1 MAKAGQKNAKD
12 PLAEEV
18 LRRVA
23 LRAPIGFAIFLTC
36 LVLSTAFEVLRFP
49 SRAPLMLGFAA
60 GFTIATALAWS
71 IVRRRP
77 SWSIAVL
84 VVFVNLV
91 GVAVTAYHVLAGA
104 SLAMCI
110 WQLTALLGAAAV
122 LVPWGA
128 RPQALACIGTLVS
141 YPLHLVAGTADVLTW
156 SAGGTYLIFVS
167 GFSVLGALLFARHV
181 RRTMQLSADLSE
193 REARLQSYFDLSL
206 VGCAILA
213 ADATCSEVNDELCRI
228 LGFSRA
234 QLLAA
239 RWPVFIHA
247 DDRPAC
253 EELIAQALADGG
265 AAGRRDMRCVRRNG
279 ELIHAIVAVR
289 GLPGRRGGC
298 DHVMVLVHDITDRK
312 QAEAERERLLE
323 RAENASRA
331 KDEFLATVSHELRTP
346 LFPILGWATLLQRG
360 GLTSEKTSAALAAI
374 ERSARTQ
381 AQLIDDLLDVS
392 RVITGKWRLAVRP
405 MELAPVVQAAADVVR
420 PAADVK
426 GVELELQLARAPILV
441 SGDPE
446 RLQQVVWNL
455 LSNGIKFTP
464 AGGRVSV
471 ALEAARG
478 CARIVVRDT
487 GEGITTDFLPHLFEQ
502 FRQADSSAT
511 RPHGGLG
518 LGLAIVRMLVELHGG
533 TVEGESAGPG
543 QGAVFTVELPLL
555 AESTRTAS
563 AGSRAADVPPGIS
576 LRGVRILVVD
586 DDPEA
591 TAVMSTLLASCGGE
605 VRIAASTGEALATAN
620 HWPPDVLVSDLAM
633 PGEDGCALLRKLRA
647 RGGALRGV
655 PAVAVTAHAGAI
667 DRLIAAGFEM
677 QIVKPFDPAQLA
689 AAVEKAAVGA
699 ARKPEA
705 RPH

>member
-1 MAKAGQKNAKD
+1 
-12 PLAEEV
+12 
-18 LRRVA
+18 
-23 LRAPIGFAIFLTC
+23 
-36 LVLSTAFEVLRFP
+36 
-49 SRAPLMLGFAA
+49 
-60 GFTIATALAWS
+60 
-71 IVRRRP
+71 
-77 SWSIAVL
+77 
-84 VVFVNLV
+84 
-91 GVAVTAYHVLAGA
+91 
-104 SLAMCI
+104 
-110 WQLTALLGAAAV
+110 
-122 LVPWGA
+122 
-128 RPQALACIGTLVS
+128 
-141 YPLHLVAGTADVLTW
+141 
-156 SAGGTYLIFVS
+156 
-167 GFSVLGALLFARHV
+167 
-181 RRTMQLSADLSE
+181 
-193 REARLQSYFDLSL
+193 
-206 VGCAILA
+206 
-213 ADATCSEVNDELCRI
+213 
-228 LGFSRA
+228 
-234 QLLAA
+234 
-239 RWPVFIHA
+239 
-247 DDRPAC
+247 
-253 EELIAQALADGG
+253 
-265 AAGRRDMRCVRRNG
+265 
-279 ELIHAIVAVR
+279 
-289 GLPGRRGGC
+289 
-298 DHVMVLVHDITDRK
+298 
-312 QAEAERERLLE
+312 
-323 RAENASRA
+323 
-331 KDEFLATVSHELRTP
+331 
-346 LFPILGWATLLQRG
+346 
-360 GLTSEKTSAALAAI
+360 
-374 ERSARTQ
+374 
-381 AQLIDDLLDVS
+381 
-392 RVITGKWRLAVRP
+392 
-405 MELAPVVQAAADVVR
+405 
-420 PAADVK
+420 
-426 GVELELQLARAPILV
+426 
-441 SGDPE
+441 
-446 RLQQVVWNL
+446 
-455 LSNGIKFTP
+455 GIKFTP

-667 DRLIAAGFEM
+667 DRLIAAGFAM